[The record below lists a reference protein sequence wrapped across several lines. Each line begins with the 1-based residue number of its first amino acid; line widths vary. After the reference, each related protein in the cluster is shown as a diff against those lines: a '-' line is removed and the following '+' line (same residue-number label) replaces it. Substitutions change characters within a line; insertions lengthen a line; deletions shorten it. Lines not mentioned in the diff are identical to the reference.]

1 MVGRRKKTKI
11 CDKGSSQGSQ
21 EDRISQLPDHL
32 IYEILY
38 YLTTNDAVRTSVLST
53 RWTSLWK
60 CVPGLDL
67 DYREFSSFNALL
79 SFFNSLFDIRRESSW
94 IRKFQLHMNVDFVDA
109 AGDDV
114 SLWIDFLTRHNIQHL
129 DLHFG
134 NAYFYLSVP
143 TKRPLSIY
151 TCKTL
156 LHLRLFG
163 ANLANAEF
171 VSLPCL
177 KTIHLEYV
185 IVPNEAT
192 LEKLISGS
200 PVLEDLTIITCRF
213 NKPLSDVLQVR
224 SQTLKRIHTDLSATQ
239 VVIDDAPLLQFLR
252 VHEVN
257 FTKCSFKIICPGFS
271 AKVHIDAHFRRAF
284 DPWIYLYPIFL
295 FVFLGTYYKYSK
307 VEPLPQFSCM
317 SRLCVSLCVC
327 GLRWLPTFLESA
339 PNLKSLLVMKVA
351 KSILISL
358 YIYRKSGCYS
368 NDEERDQISF
378 SAVHPKC
385 LLSSLEFVDIQTRI
399 PKDATEMKRVRYL
412 LDNSAIL
419 KKLTLRLDSHPT
431 KHDVYKE
438 LLRIPIRSVTC
449 QVLVL

>member
-284 DPWIYLYPIFL
+284 DPCNLSERRMIRNMLINIL
-295 FVFLGTYYKYSK
+295 MRVRDLVLSYYD
-307 VEPLPQFSCM
+307 F
-317 SRLCVSLCVC
+317 
-327 GLRWLPTFLESA
+327 
-339 PNLKSLLVMKVA
+339 KVA